1 MTKRIL
7 NRRAIREQN
16 DQADAAAAPTAA
28 AAPKAAKPKPA
39 AKPRVRRKAVK
50 VPPRLF
56 ARWAVCDNGMKRVAV
71 FEYRDRT
78 AADAKLATCS
88 AIAATS
94 ATARS
99 VPVSRATAAEWTVSQ
114 KLQ

>member
-78 AADAKLATCS
+78 AADAKLAEMLERK
-88 AIAATS
+88 AGGYFLQMVKDPGDPAA
-94 ATARS
+94 
-99 VPVSRATAAEWTVSQ
+99 PAA
-114 KLQ
+114 